1 MEINSQDRLHQQPQ
15 FPQWSSQPEQFASPS
30 PQSHGLTVEER
41 PGRLHKPIAIPATS
55 HKLGSPFLRAY
66 PPILAT
72 YGISQDIF
80 LDFLDKLN
88 RVSVASPP
96 VQVLG
101 LAGTLVS
108 FVPIHTAQIVGGAV
122 NAAANLSTYAMSK
135 GQTEILLRNANETL
149 FAPHGL
155 KLEVA
160 RLDAVAK
167 LTGMPILNA
176 SGRVEK
182 NLSILGPIAEIEN
195 HEPEPITV
203 HQRRFA
209 VMEPWIQHMEV
220 SPLPEVNAPDNIWSK
235 LHAKA
240 SERQRG
246 KEEEKLLKDRRKAV
260 KEYDKDSKEAQHELE
275 KKTRELLKEEQKILR
290 KEKGNKLESELRK
303 VEKERGKVQREYEK
317 EMRSIEKDKR
327 KDDKE
332 EEGIRK
338 ILWVVIRTLNDGY
351 NGTTLED

>member
-1 MEINSQDRLHQQPQ
+1 MSQD
-15 FPQWSSQPEQFASPS
+15 
-30 PQSHGLTVEER
+30 T
-41 PGRLHKPIAIPATS
+41 
-55 HKLGSPFLRAY
+55 FLE
-66 PPILAT
+66 
-72 YGISQDIF
+72 
-80 LDFLDKLN
+80 FLDKLN

-101 LAGTLVS
+101 LARSLVS
-108 FVPIHTAQIVGGAV
+108 FVPLHTAQIVGGAV

-155 KLEVA
+155 KVGVA

-176 SGRVEK
+176 SGKAEK
-182 NLSILGPIAEIEN
+182 NLSLLAPIVETEGCEAE
-195 HEPEPITV
+195 PV
-203 HQRRFA
+203 SVQQRRIE
-209 VMEPWIQHMEV
+209 VMVPWIQPLDV

-246 KEEEKLLKDRRKAV
+246 KEEKKLLKDRNKAH
-260 KEYDKDSKEAQHELE
+260 EDYDKDSKKAQYELD
-275 KKTRELLKEEQKILR
+275 KKTRELFKER
-290 KEKGNKLESELRK
+290 KKKGKKLDSELRK
-303 VEKERGKVQREYEK
+303 VEKERHKVRKEYEK
-317 EMRSIEKDKR
+317 EMRSVEKDKR

-338 ILWVVIRTLNDGY
+338 ILWVIIRNLNDGY
-351 NGTTLED
+351 NSTAPEHQLEF